1 MKELADRRGTGAA
14 LMRRHGAAELDWLEH
29 SAAMTQGDESRRMAK
44 PNPQVV
50 KALARCVLAGECSA
64 ESIAG
69 RLAEVLGRQRRW
81 IAPFVARY
89 IKAFGGKTRPRNREV
104 VAFFLAD
111 RRFCRVYDR
120 DLVAMMS
127 VSRFTP
133 VAEMQPVAAAKG
145 WGIPAI
151 RNVGGLAEW
160 LGISLADLE
169 WFADLGQYEF
179 RQDEAS
185 KLHHYDYQFRL
196 KASGA
201 YRLIEAPKPRLKDLQ
216 RQVLAWML
224 DRVPSHPATHGFVRG
239 RSIRTFAEPHVGQA
253 VVLRIDLKEF
263 FPSIRAAR
271 VQALFRTMGYPE
283 PVADLLGGI
292 CTASVPR
299 YALREMRQAL
309 PLAEFQQLK
318 TTYRR
323 RHLPQGGPTSPSL
336 ANLCAY
342 RMDCRL
348 AGLAEAAGARYTR
361 YADDLAF
368 SGGGEFAR
376 SAERFGLHVAAIATE
391 EGFAVNHRKTRVMR
405 KGVRQHLA
413 GLVVNE
419 KVNVDRRYVDELKA
433 ILHNCARFGPESQV
447 RGFRGSFREHLLGRI
462 GFVEMVRPEKGAR
475 LRRVFDEIRWP

>member
-29 SAAMTQGDESRRMAK
+29 SAAVTQGDESRRMAK

-81 IAPFVARY
+81 IAPFAARY

-133 VAEMQPVAAAKG
+133 AAEMQPIAAAKG

-196 KASGA
+196 KALGA

-216 RQVLAWML
+216 RQVLTWML
-224 DRVPSHPATHGFVRG
+224 DRVPPHPAAHGFVRG
-239 RSIRTFAEPHVGQA
+239 RSIQTFAEPHVGQA

-309 PLAEFQQLK
+309 PLAEFQELK

-336 ANLCAY
+336 ANLCAVQ
-342 RMDCRL
+342 DGL
-348 AGLAEAAGARYTR
+348 PVGWAGGGRGSEIYALCGRSCVLRGRRICTECGAVWTSSRSDRDGRRIRGESPQNSSHAQGRAAGSRRA
-361 YADDLAF
+361 
-368 SGGGEFAR
+368 GGQR
-376 SAERFGLHVAAIATE
+376 
-391 EGFAVNHRKTRVMR
+391 EG
-405 KGVRQHLA
+405 Q
-413 GLVVNE
+413 
-419 KVNVDRRYVDELKA
+419 
-433 ILHNCARFGPESQV
+433 
-447 RGFRGSFREHLLGRI
+447 RGSALRRR
-462 GFVEMVRPEKGAR
+462 VEGDSAQLRPVWAGEPGAR
-475 LRRVFDEIRWP
+475 LSRIVS